1 MYNFTVFEYY
11 PTIVDS
17 ESRDD
22 RLKKYERV
30 LTQRLGGESTIVNV
44 TILPPKVVS
53 NASGYSARRRANE
66 ANEAT
71 CEEEYTPVEIKVT
84 MQTAQTTEWVEE
96 VVEECGKTTLDV
108 NKENVTQCS
117 DVKSTV
123 DAELTLTE
131 QPPPPPPSPPSPP
144 AQQQS
149 LWWLPI
155 PLAILGLMLFCCAI
169 VCPFFY
175 CGARG
180 DGGEGEGGIGF
191 GVGSTKVGARMKSSL
206 AAMGLRRPGSAHLG
220 LRLEHT
226 DLRYGLVE

>member
-1 MYNFTVFEYY
+1 VYNFTVLEYY

-22 RLKKYERV
+22 RLKTYERV
-30 LTQRLGGESTIVNV
+30 LTQRLGGESTVVNV

-53 NASGYSARRRANE
+53 NASGYSARRRTNE

-71 CEEEYTPVEIKVT
+71 CEEEYTPVEVKVT

-96 VVEECGKTTLDV
+96 VVNECGKTTLDA

-117 DVKSTV
+117 DVESTV
-123 DAELTLTE
+123 DVELTLTE

-155 PLAILGLMLFCCAI
+155 PLAILGMILFCCAI
-169 VCPFFY
+169 CGLLFY
-175 CGARG
+175 CGVRD
-180 DGGEGEGGIGF
+180 DGEKYEFGF
-191 GVGSTKVGARMKSSL
+191 GLNRATRARMMSSL
-206 AAMGLRRPGSAHLG
+206 AAMGLRRPGSAYLG